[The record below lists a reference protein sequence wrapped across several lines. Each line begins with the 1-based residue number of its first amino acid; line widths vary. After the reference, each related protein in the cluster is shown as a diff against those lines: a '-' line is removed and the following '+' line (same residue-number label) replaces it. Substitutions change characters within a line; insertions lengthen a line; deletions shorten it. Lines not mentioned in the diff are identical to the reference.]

1 NHNQKKQILMCLIL
15 SQILLRNQIN
25 LVSEL
30 EMVKVKGD
38 RRIEEVEIGTIEIK
52 NQEGLRQC

>member
-1 NHNQKKQILMCLIL
+1 MCLIL

>member
-1 NHNQKKQILMCLIL
+1 MCLIL

-38 RRIEEVEIGTIEIK
+38 RRIEEVEIGTRHIILINRNKKSGRTETVLIE
-52 NQEGLRQC
+52 